1 LNQPMC
7 GLLNRQQ
14 YIAVGKAWLPQA
26 GERLVYH
33 KVLGEKH
40 GT

>member
-1 LNQPMC
+1 
-7 GLLNRQQ
+7 
-14 YIAVGKAWLPQA
+14 VGKAWLPQA